1 MKALNSMTK
10 DFQGFPGMSGL
21 TGLATDATS
30 DKNQQGSEVPQKGPT
45 KTKEEQEAHT
55 DEL

>member
-21 TGLATDATS
+21 TGMATDATS
-30 DKNQQGSEVPQKGPT
+30 DKTQQGSEVPQKKLI
-45 KTKEEQEAHT
+45 KTEGEQEVHT
-55 DEL
+55 EEL